1 MIQHLWKYNS
11 APVCKIPPS
20 HCLAS
25 YAASVFLFGL
35 WTILFHA
42 YWTAWC
48 DQGIPLTCE
57 QTLSDN
63 ELIFRGFVSLLKP
76 VVFCQN
82 FPFNILHYDSVA
94 PLFHCRV
101 SQTGCNFEQMFDD
114 TRGWKWVL
122 RLKKLFDFKVSNST
136 GSPPKSAPAGFDKWI
151 QHKWDWLCFSA
162 FSVGVANKLLKQV
175 ESVNGWNMEVANLLF
190 VANDAYFD
198 SQATNLITY
207 ICILCCSVHDLWRS
221 TILWMKCV
229 LSFIRHKKNGI
240 NVAKCWETVTF
251 RNINEE
257 FNKYYYYH
265 YQYVKLIICLRS
277 FMAS

>member
-1 MIQHLWKYNS
+1 MIQYLWKYYS
-11 APVCKIPPS
+11 APVCKVPPS
-20 HCLAS
+20 HCLAFYQWAYVHVIIQ

-35 WTILFHA
+35 WTILFHG

-57 QTLSDN
+57 QTLSEN

-94 PLFHCRV
+94 PLLHCRV

-114 TRGWKWVL
+114 TRGWKWLL

-136 GSPPKSAPAGFDKWI
+136 GSPPKSAPAGFDEWI

-175 ESVNGWNMEVANLLF
+175 ESVNGWNMEVANLLP
-190 VANDAYFD
+190 VVLLLMM
-198 SQATNLITY
+198 LI
-207 ICILCCSVHDLWRS
+207 S
-221 TILWMKCV
+221 T
-229 LSFIRHKKNGI
+229 HKPQ
-240 NVAKCWETVTF
+240 T
-251 RNINEE
+251 
-257 FNKYYYYH
+257 
-265 YQYVKLIICLRS
+265 
-277 FMAS
+277 